1 VSNTKEIVNESKKI
15 LILADNQPITA
26 LGIISLWNDMYSESE
41 VVLAKDK
48 KELLASL
55 SKHATAL
62 VALDYTLF
70 DMPGMETLL
79 IIGLR
84 FPQVRWILFSD
95 DLSEVFLH
103 RMALER
109 QFSVVLKD
117 ASVEEIKQA
126 IQYSSGIVR
135 KQYFCERVKTILE
148 GRKET
153 LDKLSLTSTEKEILK
168 AIAQGKTSQMI
179 ADERCS
185 SIHTI
190 STHRKNI
197 FRKIGVNNLLEAT
210 KFAVQT
216 GLVDISEYHI

>member
-1 VSNTKEIVNESKKI
+1 M
-15 LILADNQPITA
+15 ADNQPITA
-26 LGIISLWNDMYSESE
+26 TGIISLWKGIYSESE
-41 VVLAKDK
+41 VLVAKDK
-48 KELLASL
+48 KELLAL
-55 SKHATAL
+55 LGKCPLAL
-62 VALDYTLF
+62 VVLDYTLF
-70 DMPGMETLL
+70 DMPGLETLL

-84 FPQVRWILFSD
+84 FPQVRWMLFSD
-95 DLSEVFLH
+95 DLSEAFLH
-103 RMALER
+103 RIVLEK

-126 IQYSSGIVR
+126 LQQSYSLSK
-135 KQYFCERVKTILE
+135 KQFLCERVKTILS
-148 GRKET
+148 GRKDA
-153 LDKLSLTSTEKEILK
+153 LDKLSLTATEKEILK

-210 KFAVQT
+210 KYAAQI
-216 GLVDISEYHI
+216 GIVDMSEYYI